1 MRDEKKMTALKGP
14 NHWRDQ
20 PWVGDAALRPQKE
33 KLRETD
39 EDDPI

>member
-1 MRDEKKMTALKGP
+1 MTALKGP

-20 PWVGDAALRPQKE
+20 PWRVGDAASRPQKD

-39 EDDPI
+39 EDYPN